1 MIAAIGAWFAARQI
15 ALMIY
20 ALVAAAIIGVALGLY
35 QHGKSVAAAQ
45 CDAAAKQAQ
54 IEALQA
60 DLDLANL
67 RAAHAELTIAGLL
80 RQRAESAQAIESLQ
94 REIATA
100 PLQPTT
106 PGAKIDANAL
116 LDDKC
121 NYTARG
127 ARRVRE

>member
-1 MIAAIGAWFAARQI
+1 MIAGAVAWFAARKI
-15 ALMIY
+15 ALILY
-20 ALVAAAIIGVALGLY
+20 GVLAALLIAGALGLVE
-35 QHGKSVAAAQ
+35 HGKSIAGAK

-54 IEALQA
+54 IDALQA

-67 RAAHAELTIAGLL
+67 RTAHAEVAIAELL
-80 RQRAESAQAIESLQ
+80 RQRAVSARAIEGLQ

-106 PGAKIDANAL
+106 PGAKINANAL